1 MKCFSSSS
9 SILPFPSSS
18 SSVLVLPK
26 NMSPISTLSHPLVFK
41 FNLNSSPKLLK
52 SFDPEFFLHLRT
64 RKTSSLGGILTD
76 KTGVRDSSRTMIKTS
91 VLKESRDTDDGIQAL
106 EQEVEGFIDGSIR
119 VQGFESTLNRLSKW
133 LVSALFGGVILWRHD
148 AEALWMAM
156 GSIVNAVLS
165 VGLKRLLNQERP
177 VAGLKSDPGMPSS
190 HAQSI
195 FFTVVFAIASLLE
208 WLGINALSVGISV
221 LALAFGS
228 YLLVKIASNLVAGLQ
243 SWLRVSQKLHT
254 MNQILV
260 GAVVGSIFS
269 VLWYLSWDA
278 VVLEA
283 FNSSLWVRV
292 IVLLAC
298 AGFGLGFLTYVIQY
312 WLKDER

>member
-1 MKCFSSSS
+1 MKCFSSSSS

-18 SSVLVLPK
+18 SSGLVLPK

-91 VLKESRDTDDGIQAL
+91 VLKESRDRDDGIQAL
-106 EQEVEGFIDGSIR
+106 EQEVEGFIDGSMR

-208 WLGINALSVGISV
+208 WLGINELSVGISV

-228 YLLVKIASNLVAGLQ
+228 YL

-283 FNSSLWVRV
+283 FSSSLWVRV

>member
-9 SILPFPSSS
+9 SILPFLSST

-91 VLKESRDTDDGIQAL
+91 VLKESRDRDDGIQAL

-208 WLGINALSVGISV
+208 WLGINELSVGISV

-228 YLLVKIASNLVAGLQ
+228 YL

>member
-1 MKCFSSSS
+1 MKCFSSSSS

-18 SSVLVLPK
+18 SSGLVLPK

-91 VLKESRDTDDGIQAL
+91 VLKESRDRDDGIQAL

-208 WLGINALSVGISV
+208 WLGINELSVGISV

-228 YLLVKIASNLVAGLQ
+228 YL

-283 FNSSLWVRV
+283 FSSSLWVRV

>member
-1 MKCFSSSS
+1 
-9 SILPFPSSS
+9 
-18 SSVLVLPK
+18 
-26 NMSPISTLSHPLVFK
+26 MSPISTLSHPLVFK

-91 VLKESRDTDDGIQAL
+91 VLKESRDRDDGIQAL

-133 LVSALFGGVILWRHD
+133 LVSALFGGVILWRPD

-208 WLGINALSVGISV
+208 WLGINELSVGISV

-228 YLLVKIASNLVAGLQ
+228 YL

>member
-18 SSVLVLPK
+18 ASVLVLPK

-195 FFTVVFAIASLLE
+195 FFTVVFAIASCD
-208 WLGINALSVGISV
+208 NALSVGISV

-312 WLKDER
+312 WLQDER

>member
-1 MKCFSSSS
+1 
-9 SILPFPSSS
+9 
-18 SSVLVLPK
+18 
-26 NMSPISTLSHPLVFK
+26 MSPISTLSHPLVFK

-91 VLKESRDTDDGIQAL
+91 VLKESRDRDDGIQAL
-106 EQEVEGFIDGSIR
+106 EQEVEGFIDGSMR

-208 WLGINALSVGISV
+208 WLGINELSVGISV

-228 YLLVKIASNLVAGLQ
+228 YL

-283 FNSSLWVRV
+283 FSSSLWVRV

-312 WLKDER
+312 WLQDER

>member
-1 MKCFSSSS
+1 MKCFSSSSS

-18 SSVLVLPK
+18 SSGLVLPK

-91 VLKESRDTDDGIQAL
+91 VLKESRGRDDGIQAL
-106 EQEVEGFIDGSIR
+106 EQEVEGFIDGSMR

-208 WLGINALSVGISV
+208 WLGNNALSVGISV

-228 YLLVKIASNLVAGLQ
+228 YL

-283 FNSSLWVRV
+283 FSSSLWVRV

-312 WLKDER
+312 WLQDER

>member
-1 MKCFSSSS
+1 
-9 SILPFPSSS
+9 
-18 SSVLVLPK
+18 
-26 NMSPISTLSHPLVFK
+26 MSPISTLSHPLVFK

-91 VLKESRDTDDGIQAL
+91 VLKESRDRDDGIQAL
-106 EQEVEGFIDGSIR
+106 EQEVEGFIDGSMR

-208 WLGINALSVGISV
+208 WLGNNALSVGISV

-228 YLLVKIASNLVAGLQ
+228 YL

-283 FNSSLWVRV
+283 FSSSLWVRV

-312 WLKDER
+312 WLQDER

>member
-1 MKCFSSSS
+1 
-9 SILPFPSSS
+9 
-18 SSVLVLPK
+18 
-26 NMSPISTLSHPLVFK
+26 MSPISTLSHPLVFK

-91 VLKESRDTDDGIQAL
+91 VLKESRGRDDGIQAL
-106 EQEVEGFIDGSIR
+106 EQEVEGFIDGSMR

-208 WLGINALSVGISV
+208 WLGNNALSVGISV

-228 YLLVKIASNLVAGLQ
+228 YL

-283 FNSSLWVRV
+283 FSSSLWVRV

-312 WLKDER
+312 WLQDER

>member
-1 MKCFSSSS
+1 
-9 SILPFPSSS
+9 
-18 SSVLVLPK
+18 
-26 NMSPISTLSHPLVFK
+26 MSPISTLSHPLVFK

-91 VLKESRDTDDGIQAL
+91 VLKESRDRDDGIQAL

-133 LVSALFGGVILWRHD
+133 LVSALFGGVILWRPD

-208 WLGINALSVGISV
+208 WLGINELSVGISV

-228 YLLVKIASNLVAGLQ
+228 YL

-283 FNSSLWVRV
+283 FSSSLWVRV

>member
-1 MKCFSSSS
+1 MKCFSFSS
-9 SILPFPSSS
+9 SILPFLSSS

-26 NMSPISTLSHPLVFK
+26 IMSPISTLSHPLVFK

-76 KTGVRDSSRTMIKTS
+76 KTGVRHSSRTMIKTS
-91 VLKESRDTDDGIQAL
+91 VLKESRDRDDGIQAL

-133 LVSALFGGVILWRHD
+133 LVSALFAGVILWRHD

-165 VGLKRLLNQERP
+165 IGLKRLLNQERP

-208 WLGINALSVGISV
+208 WLGNNALSVGISV

-228 YLLVKIASNLVAGLQ
+228 YL

-283 FNSSLWVRV
+283 FNSSLWVRI

>member
-26 NMSPISTLSHPLVFK
+26 NMSPISTLSHPLVSK

-52 SFDPEFFLHLRT
+52 SFDPVFFLHLRT

-91 VLKESRDTDDGIQAL
+91 VLKESRDRDDGIQAL

-177 VAGLKSDPGMPSS
+177 VAGIKSDPGMPSS

-208 WLGINALSVGISV
+208 WLGINELSVGISV

-228 YLLVKIASNLVAGLQ
+228 YL

-298 AGFGLGFLTYVIQY
+298 AGFGLGFLTFVIQY

>member
-1 MKCFSSSS
+1 MS
-9 SILPFPSSS
+9 SISPPFQ
-18 SSVLVLPK
+18 
-26 NMSPISTLSHPLVFK
+26 PLLFK
-41 FNLNSSPKLLK
+41 FKRISSPKLYK
-52 SFDPEFFLHLRT
+52 SLDPEFSLHIRA
-64 RKTSSLGGILTD
+64 RKTGFLGGVLTE
-76 KTGVRDSSRTMIKTS
+76 KTGLRVRPRTMIKTS
-91 VLKESRDTDDGIQAL
+91 VLKDSRDGDDGIQVL
-106 EQEVEGFIDGSIR
+106 EQESFIDGSVR
-119 VQGFESTLNRLSKW
+119 AQGLEATLNRLSKW

-156 GSIVNAVLS
+156 GSIVNALLS
-165 VGLKRLLNQERP
+165 VGLKRVLNQERP

-195 FFTVVFAIASLLE
+195 FYTVAFTIASILE
-208 WLGINALSVGISV
+208 WLGVNELSVSISV

-228 YLLVKIASNLVAGLQ
+228 YF

-254 MNQILV
+254 INQILV
-260 GAVVGSIFS
+260 GAVVGSTFS
-269 VLWYLSWDA
+269 VLWYMSWDT

-283 FNSSLWVRV
+283 FNSSLLVRV

-298 AGFGLGFLTYVIQY
+298 AGFGLGFLVYVIQY

>member
-91 VLKESRDTDDGIQAL
+91 VLKESRDRDDGIQAL

-208 WLGINALSVGISV
+208 WLGINELSVGISV

-228 YLLVKIASNLVAGLQ
+228 YL

>member
-1 MKCFSSSS
+1 MKCFSSSSS

-18 SSVLVLPK
+18 SSGLVLPK

-91 VLKESRDTDDGIQAL
+91 VLKESRDRDDGIQAL

-133 LVSALFGGVILWRHD
+133 LVSALFGGVILWRPD

-208 WLGINALSVGISV
+208 WLGNNALSVGISV

-228 YLLVKIASNLVAGLQ
+228 YL

-283 FNSSLWVRV
+283 FSSSLWVRV

-312 WLKDER
+312 WLQDER

>member
-76 KTGVRDSSRTMIKTS
+76 KTGVRGSSRTMIKTS
-91 VLKESRDTDDGIQAL
+91 VLKESRDRDDGIQAL

-208 WLGINALSVGISV
+208 WLGNNAISVGISV

-228 YLLVKIASNLVAGLQ
+228 YL

-312 WLKDER
+312 WLQDER

>member
-1 MKCFSSSS
+1 
-9 SILPFPSSS
+9 
-18 SSVLVLPK
+18 
-26 NMSPISTLSHPLVFK
+26 
-41 FNLNSSPKLLK
+41 
-52 SFDPEFFLHLRT
+52 
-64 RKTSSLGGILTD
+64 
-76 KTGVRDSSRTMIKTS
+76 MIKTS
-91 VLKESRDTDDGIQAL
+91 VLKESRDRDDGIQAL
-106 EQEVEGFIDGSIR
+106 EQEVEGFIDGSMR

-208 WLGINALSVGISV
+208 WLGNNALSVGISV

-228 YLLVKIASNLVAGLQ
+228 YL

-283 FNSSLWVRV
+283 FSSSLWVRV

-312 WLKDER
+312 WLQDER

>member
-1 MKCFSSSS
+1 
-9 SILPFPSSS
+9 
-18 SSVLVLPK
+18 
-26 NMSPISTLSHPLVFK
+26 MSPISTLSHPLVFK

-91 VLKESRDTDDGIQAL
+91 VLKESRDRDDGIQAL
-106 EQEVEGFIDGSIR
+106 EQEVEGFIDGSMR

-208 WLGINALSVGISV
+208 WLGNNALSVGISV

-228 YLLVKIASNLVAGLQ
+228 YL

-283 FNSSLWVRV
+283 FSSSLWVRV

>member
-1 MKCFSSSS
+1 MKCFFSSS
-9 SILPFPSSS
+9 SILPFLSST

-91 VLKESRDTDDGIQAL
+91 VLKESRDRDDGIQAL

-148 AEALWMAM
+148 GEALWMAM

-208 WLGINALSVGISV
+208 WLGINELSVGISI

-228 YLLVKIASNLVAGLQ
+228 YL

>member
-1 MKCFSSSS
+1 MKCFSSSSS

-18 SSVLVLPK
+18 SSGLVLPK
-26 NMSPISTLSHPLVFK
+26 NMSTISTLSHPLVFK

-91 VLKESRDTDDGIQAL
+91 VLKESRDRDDGIQAL
-106 EQEVEGFIDGSIR
+106 EQEVEGFIDGSMR

-208 WLGINALSVGISV
+208 WLGNNALSVGISV

-228 YLLVKIASNLVAGLQ
+228 YL

-283 FNSSLWVRV
+283 FSSSLWVRV

-312 WLKDER
+312 WLQDER

>member
-1 MKCFSSSS
+1 MKCFSSSSS

-18 SSVLVLPK
+18 SSGLVLPK

-91 VLKESRDTDDGIQAL
+91 VLKESRDRDDGIQAL

-133 LVSALFGGVILWRHD
+133 LVSALFGGVILWRPD

-208 WLGINALSVGISV
+208 WLGINELSVGISV

-228 YLLVKIASNLVAGLQ
+228 YL

>member
-1 MKCFSSSS
+1 
-9 SILPFPSSS
+9 
-18 SSVLVLPK
+18 
-26 NMSPISTLSHPLVFK
+26 MSPISTLSHPLVFK

-91 VLKESRDTDDGIQAL
+91 VLKESRDRDDGIQAL

-208 WLGINALSVGISV
+208 WLGINELSVGISV

-228 YLLVKIASNLVAGLQ
+228 YL

-283 FNSSLWVRV
+283 FSSSLWVRV

-312 WLKDER
+312 WLQDER

>member
-1 MKCFSSSS
+1 
-9 SILPFPSSS
+9 
-18 SSVLVLPK
+18 
-26 NMSPISTLSHPLVFK
+26 MSPISTLSHPLVFK

-91 VLKESRDTDDGIQAL
+91 VLKESRDRDDGIQAL

-208 WLGINALSVGISV
+208 WLGINELSVGISV

-228 YLLVKIASNLVAGLQ
+228 YL

-283 FNSSLWVRV
+283 FSSSLWVRV

>member
-76 KTGVRDSSRTMIKTS
+76 KTGVRHSSRTMIKTS
-91 VLKESRDTDDGIQAL
+91 VLKESRDRDDGIQAL

-133 LVSALFGGVILWRHD
+133 LVSALFGGVIIWRHD

-208 WLGINALSVGISV
+208 WLGNNALSVGISV

-228 YLLVKIASNLVAGLQ
+228 YL

-283 FNSSLWVRV
+283 FNSSLWVRF

-298 AGFGLGFLTYVIQY
+298 AGFGIGFLTYVIQY

>member
-1 MKCFSSSS
+1 
-9 SILPFPSSS
+9 
-18 SSVLVLPK
+18 
-26 NMSPISTLSHPLVFK
+26 MSPISTLSHPLVFK

-91 VLKESRDTDDGIQAL
+91 VLKESRDRDDGIQAL

-208 WLGINALSVGISV
+208 WLGINELSVGISV

-228 YLLVKIASNLVAGLQ
+228 YL

>member
-1 MKCFSSSS
+1 MKCFSSSSS

-18 SSVLVLPK
+18 SSGLVLPK

-91 VLKESRDTDDGIQAL
+91 VLKESRDRDDGIQAL

-208 WLGINALSVGISV
+208 WLGNNALSVGISV

-228 YLLVKIASNLVAGLQ
+228 YL

-283 FNSSLWVRV
+283 FSSSLWVRV

>member
-1 MKCFSSSS
+1 M
-9 SILPFPSSS
+9 
-18 SSVLVLPK
+18 
-26 NMSPISTLSHPLVFK
+26 
-41 FNLNSSPKLLK
+41 
-52 SFDPEFFLHLRT
+52 
-64 RKTSSLGGILTD
+64 TD

-91 VLKESRDTDDGIQAL
+91 VLKESRDRDDGIQAL

-133 LVSALFGGVILWRHD
+133 LVSALFGGVILWRPD

-208 WLGINALSVGISV
+208 WLGNNALSVGISV

-228 YLLVKIASNLVAGLQ
+228 YL

>member
-91 VLKESRDTDDGIQAL
+91 VLKESRDRDDGIQAL
-106 EQEVEGFIDGSIR
+106 EQEVEGFIDGSMR

-208 WLGINALSVGISV
+208 WLGNNALSVGISV

-228 YLLVKIASNLVAGLQ
+228 YL

-283 FNSSLWVRV
+283 FSSSLWVRV

-312 WLKDER
+312 WLQDER

>member
-1 MKCFSSSS
+1 MKCFSSSSS

-18 SSVLVLPK
+18 SSGLVLPK

-91 VLKESRDTDDGIQAL
+91 VLKESRDRDDGIQAL
-106 EQEVEGFIDGSIR
+106 EQEVEGFIDGSMR

-208 WLGINALSVGISV
+208 WLGNNALSVGISV

-228 YLLVKIASNLVAGLQ
+228 YL

-283 FNSSLWVRV
+283 FSSSLWVRV

>member
-76 KTGVRDSSRTMIKTS
+76 KTGVRDSSRTMIKTF
-91 VLKESRDTDDGIQAL
+91 VLKESRDRDDGIQAL

-208 WLGINALSVGISV
+208 WLGNNALSVGISV

-228 YLLVKIASNLVAGLQ
+228 YL

-283 FNSSLWVRV
+283 FSSSLWVRV

-298 AGFGLGFLTYVIQY
+298 AGFGLGFLAYVIRY
-312 WLKDER
+312 WLQDER

>member
-9 SILPFPSSS
+9 SILPFLSST

-26 NMSPISTLSHPLVFK
+26 NMSPISTLSHPQVFK

-91 VLKESRDTDDGIQAL
+91 VLKESRDRDDGIQAL

-208 WLGINALSVGISV
+208 WLGINELSVGISV

-228 YLLVKIASNLVAGLQ
+228 YL

>member
-1 MKCFSSSS
+1 
-9 SILPFPSSS
+9 
-18 SSVLVLPK
+18 
-26 NMSPISTLSHPLVFK
+26 MSPISTLSHPLVFK

-91 VLKESRDTDDGIQAL
+91 VLKESRDRDDGIQAL

-133 LVSALFGGVILWRHD
+133 LVSALFGGVILWRPD

-208 WLGINALSVGISV
+208 WLGINELSVGISV

-228 YLLVKIASNLVAGLQ
+228 YL

-312 WLKDER
+312 WLQDER

>member
-1 MKCFSSSS
+1 MKCFSSSSS

-18 SSVLVLPK
+18 SSGLVLPK

-91 VLKESRDTDDGIQAL
+91 VLKESRDRDDGIQAL

-133 LVSALFGGVILWRHD
+133 LVSALFGGVILWRPD

-208 WLGINALSVGISV
+208 WLGINELSVGISV

-228 YLLVKIASNLVAGLQ
+228 YL

-312 WLKDER
+312 WLQDER

>member
-1 MKCFSSSS
+1 
-9 SILPFPSSS
+9 
-18 SSVLVLPK
+18 
-26 NMSPISTLSHPLVFK
+26 MSPISTLSHPLVFK

-91 VLKESRDTDDGIQAL
+91 VLKESRDRDDGIQAL
-106 EQEVEGFIDGSIR
+106 EQEVEGFIDGSMR

-208 WLGINALSVGISV
+208 WLGINELSVGISV

-228 YLLVKIASNLVAGLQ
+228 YL

>member
-1 MKCFSSSS
+1 
-9 SILPFPSSS
+9 
-18 SSVLVLPK
+18 
-26 NMSPISTLSHPLVFK
+26 MSPISTLSHPQVFK

-91 VLKESRDTDDGIQAL
+91 VLKESRDRDDGIQAL

-208 WLGINALSVGISV
+208 WLGINELSVGISV

-228 YLLVKIASNLVAGLQ
+228 YL

>member
-9 SILPFPSSS
+9 SSVLPFPSSS
-18 SSVLVLPK
+18 SSGLVLPK

-91 VLKESRDTDDGIQAL
+91 VLKESRGRDDGIQAL
-106 EQEVEGFIDGSIR
+106 EQEVEGFIDGSMR

-208 WLGINALSVGISV
+208 WLGNNALSVGISV

-228 YLLVKIASNLVAGLQ
+228 YL

-283 FNSSLWVRV
+283 FSSSLWVRV

-312 WLKDER
+312 WLQDER

>member
-1 MKCFSSSS
+1 
-9 SILPFPSSS
+9 
-18 SSVLVLPK
+18 
-26 NMSPISTLSHPLVFK
+26 MSPISTLSHPLVFK

-91 VLKESRDTDDGIQAL
+91 VLKESRDRDDGIQAL

-133 LVSALFGGVILWRHD
+133 LVSALFGGVILWRPD

-208 WLGINALSVGISV
+208 WLGINELSVGISV

-228 YLLVKIASNLVAGLQ
+228 YL

-283 FNSSLWVRV
+283 FSSSLWVRV

-312 WLKDER
+312 WLQDER

>member
-76 KTGVRDSSRTMIKTS
+76 KTGVRDSSRTMIKTF
-91 VLKESRDTDDGIQAL
+91 VLKESRDRDDGIQAL

-208 WLGINALSVGISV
+208 WLGNNALSVGISV

-228 YLLVKIASNLVAGLQ
+228 YL

-283 FNSSLWVRV
+283 FSSSLWVRV

-298 AGFGLGFLTYVIQY
+298 AGFGLGFLTYVIRY
-312 WLKDER
+312 WLQDER